1 MDCHIWNPPVINID
15 LLNSFGIT
23 QTNEY
28 ADTAMYISLL
38 LFFDIFLLE
47 SIQTERE

>member
-1 MDCHIWNPPVINID
+1 MDYHIWNPPVINIG
-15 LLNSFGIT
+15 LLNSFRST

-28 ADTAMYISLL
+28 ADTDMYISLL